1 MRNKG
6 FTLIEL
12 LIVVAIIGILAAI
25 AVPNFMNAQT
35 RAKIARQYSDMK
47 AVCTGIEQLKMDKGV
62 MLVDFWDDD
71 NQWGLDR
78 IKDVFNNVGNVGEA
92 NRRMIHVLA
101 PLTSPV
107 SYLSTIPKDPF
118 ASKINP
124 NISSGN
130 SERYGIWGN
139 DTYLYVDWDLQWPN
153 GAPGNAGYGG
163 YNSAV
168 DAASSYKWYMNM
180 RIGDYVL
187 FGFGPAAP
195 KTYSATD
202 MGVRCWIPYDAS
214 NGLSSIGDIM
224 MKNDSVWK

>member
-25 AVPNFMNAQT
+25 AVPNFMNAQV
-35 RAKIARQYSDMK
+35 RAKVARQYSDMK

-71 NQWGLDR
+71 NTWGLDR
-78 IKDVFNNVGNVGEA
+78 MKTIFNNVGNVGEA
-92 NRRMIHVLA
+92 NRRMVHILA

-107 SYLSTIPKDPF
+107 SYLSAAPKDPF
-118 ASKINP
+118 AAKVNP
-124 NISSGN
+124 NITSGH

-139 DTYLYVDWDLQWPN
+139 DTYLYVDWDLQWPS
-153 GAPGNAGYGG
+153 GSAGNAGYGG

-168 DAASSYKWYMNM
+168 DAAASYKWYMDVKY
-180 RIGDYVL
+180 GDYVL
-187 FGFGPAAP
+187 FGFGPAAS
-195 KTYSATD
+195 KMYSATD
-202 MGVRCWIPYDAS
+202 MGVRCWIPFDAS
-214 NGLSSIGDIM
+214 NGLASVGDIM
-224 MKNDSVWK
+224 LKNNSVWK